1 MNNSTQEL
9 RRAFIRYFELHGHQ
23 AVPSSALIPQADPT
37 LLFTNAGMNQFK
49 RVFLGEDTRAYT
61 RAVTVQKCLRAG
73 GKHND
78 LENVGYTRRH
88 HTFFEMLGNFSF
100 GDYFKED
107 AIQFGWE
114 FLTQTVG
121 LDKDRMWVTVFRED
135 DEADRLWKKMGV
147 SPSRIVRCGEKDNF
161 WQMGDTG
168 PCGPCSELHFDQGPS
183 VPGDDCPNGEGD
195 RVIEIWNLVF
205 MQFNRD
211 AAGTLHPLPKPSI
224 DTGMG
229 LERLA
234 AVAQGV
240 YSNYD
245 SDVFTPLLSAVAAR
259 AGVRYGEKNQTDRSM
274 CVVADHLRAIT
285 FLMADGI
292 LPSNEGRGYV
302 LRRILRRAARHG
314 RLLGIVEP
322 FLYELTAAVVS
333 QMAGVYSEVRSAAA
347 TIAEATRGEEER
359 FVATLDYSLPILNEI
374 LAKKEVAAGSAFIL
388 ASTDAEATR
397 SEEERF
403 VATHDYSLPISKEIL
418 AKKEVSAGSA
428 PTLAGTD
435 AFKLYDTYGLPFDL
449 MEEACRERGIKLDTV
464 GFEQAIAE
472 QRNRARKTGG
482 FVEEIARP
490 AVAELARRFGTT
502 KFVGYERLEN
512 ESLVQAILIGDR
524 LVKEAAEGDEVEIVL
539 DVTPFYAE
547 GGGQVGDQGV
557 LTGSDGQMEIT
568 ETTRPVPTVILHKG
582 TVTKGRIR
590 EGEQLRMIVNTTTR
604 QDAQRNHTA
613 THLLHAALRDM
624 LGPHVKQYGSLVGP
638 NRLRFD
644 FAHFRPLSSRDVD
657 EIETVVNNEVRK
669 NERVA
674 TEVMSIQDAV
684 AKGAL
689 AFFGDK
695 YGEQVRVVTVESFS
709 KELCGG
715 THCRQTGDIGLFR
728 IMSETGVAAGVRRIE
743 AQTGSGALTHMKKLE
758 TDIRELSDLL
768 KVGQSEL
775 VAKTRKVM
783 MQLKDKER
791 ELEELKLKMAS
802 GSAVETTA
810 KTIAGIQVHVQR
822 TDGLDVNGMRA
833 LADQLRDKLKSGVV
847 ALGAANDGK
856 VSLLVV
862 VTKDLIARLKA
873 GDLIKEM
880 AAEVGGTGGGRPE
893 MAQAGG
899 KDPARLDVALEKVF
913 GLVERL
919 LER

>member
-1 MNNSTQEL
+1 MKNSTQEL
-9 RRAFIRYFELHGHQ
+9 RRAFIRYFEQHGHQ
-23 AVPSSALIPQADPT
+23 AVPSSPLIPQADPT

-49 RVFLGEDTRAYT
+49 RVFLGEETRAYN

-107 AIQFGWE
+107 AIRFGWE

-121 LDKDRMWVTVFRED
+121 LAKERIWVTIFRDD
-135 DEADRLWKKMGV
+135 DEADRLWKKIGV
-147 SPSRIVRCGEKDNF
+147 PASRIIRCGEKDNF
-161 WQMGDTG
+161 WQMGDIG
-168 PCGPCSELHFDQGPS
+168 PCGPCSELHFDRGPS
-183 VPGDDCPNGEGD
+183 VPGDDRPNGEGD

-205 MQFNRD
+205 MQYNRD

-245 SDVFTPLLSAVAAR
+245 SDVFTPLLNAVAGR
-259 AGVRYGEKNQTDRSM
+259 AGVRYGRQDETDRSM
-274 CVVADHLRAIT
+274 RVVADHLRAIT
-285 FLMADGI
+285 FLMADGV

-314 RLLGIVEP
+314 RLLGIIEP
-322 FLYELTAAVVS
+322 FLFELTEAVVN
-333 QMAGVYSEVRSAAA
+333 QMAGAYSEVRGAAT
-347 TIAEATRGEEER
+347 TIAEATKGEEER
-359 FVATLDYSLPILNEI
+359 FIATLDQGLPILNEMI
-374 LAKKEVAAGSAFIL
+374 AKARASGSKVL
-388 ASTDAEATR
+388 TGPD
-397 SEEERF
+397 
-403 VATHDYSLPISKEIL
+403 V
-418 AKKEVSAGSA
+418 
-428 PTLAGTD
+428 
-435 AFKLYDTYGLPFDL
+435 FKLYDTYGFPLDL
-449 MEEACRERGIKLDTV
+449 MGEACREQGMTLDEA
-464 GFEQAIAE
+464 GFDRAIEE
-472 QRNRARKTGG
+472 QRTRARKTGG
-482 FVEEIARP
+482 FEQETARP
-490 AVAELARRFGTT
+490 AVSELAGHVGTT
-502 KFVGYERLEN
+502 KFIGYDRLES
-512 ESLVQAILIGDR
+512 ESLVQAILKGDR
-524 LVKEAAEGDEVEIVL
+524 LVKEAAEGDEVEVVL

-547 GGGQVGDQGV
+547 GGGQVGDRGI
-557 LTGSDGQMEIT
+557 LAGHDGQVEIK
-568 ETTRPVPTVILHKG
+568 ETTRPVPTLILHKG
-582 TVTKGRIR
+582 IVTKGRIR
-590 EGEQLRMIVNTTTR
+590 EGETLHLTVNATTR

-613 THLLHAALRDM
+613 THLLHAALRDL

-644 FAHFRPLSSRDVD
+644 FAHFRPLSSRDID
-657 EIETVVNNEVRK
+657 DIETVVNNEVRK

-728 IMSETGVAAGVRRIE
+728 IMSETGVAAGVRRVE
-743 AQTGSGALTHMKKLE
+743 AQTGSAAFAQMKKLE
-758 TDIRELSDLL
+758 ADIHELSDLL

-775 VAKTRKVM
+775 VSKTRKIM
-783 MQLKDKER
+783 EQLKDKER
-791 ELEELKLKMAS
+791 TLEGLQLKMAAGTMVPS
-802 GSAVETTA
+802 QA

-822 TDGLDVNGMRA
+822 ADGLDANGMRA

-847 ALGAANDGK
+847 ALGAATGDGK

-862 VTKDLIARLKA
+862 VTKDLTSKLKA

-880 AAEVGGTGGGRPE
+880 ALEVGGTGGGRPE

-899 KDPARLDVALEKVF
+899 KDPARLDAALEKVF
-913 GLVERL
+913 GLVERT
-919 LER
+919 LERYTHGG

>member
-1 MNNSTQEL
+1 MKNSTQEL
-9 RRAFIRYFELHGHQ
+9 RQVFVRYFEQQGHQ

-49 RVFLGEDTRAYT
+49 RVFLGEDQRTYR

-100 GDYFKED
+100 GDYFKEE
-107 AIQFGWE
+107 AILFGWE
-114 FLTQTVG
+114 FLTKTVG
-121 LDKDRMWVTVFRED
+121 LNKDRMWVTVFRD
-135 DEADRLWKKMGV
+135 DDDAEQLWKKVGV
-147 SPSRIVRCGEKDNF
+147 PASRIVRCGEKDNF

-183 VPGDDCPNGEGD
+183 VPGDDQPNGEGD
-195 RVIEIWNLVF
+195 RVLEIWNLVF

-211 AAGTLHPLPKPSI
+211 SAGILHPLPRPSI

-245 SDVFTPLLSAVAAR
+245 SDVFTPLLSAVGLR
-259 AGVRYGEKNQTDRSM
+259 AGVRYGEQEQTDRSM
-274 CVVADHLRAIT
+274 RVVADHLRAIT
-285 FLMADGI
+285 FLMADGV

-314 RLLGIVEP
+314 RLLGVVEP
-322 FLYELTAAVVS
+322 FLHELTAAVVS
-333 QMAGVYSEVRSAAA
+333 QMAEIYSEVRGAAA

-359 FVATLDYSLPILNEI
+359 FIATLDQGLPILTEMIVN
-374 LAKKEVAAGSAFIL
+374 A
-388 ASTDAEATR
+388 R
-397 SEEERF
+397 
-403 VATHDYSLPISKEIL
+403 
-418 AKKEVSAGSA
+418 SAGGHVLTG
-428 PTLAGTD
+428 PD
-435 AFKLYDTYGLPFDL
+435 VFKLYDTYGFPIDL
-449 MEEACRERGIKLDTV
+449 MGEACREQGMTLDEA
-464 GFEQAIAE
+464 GFDQAIEE
-472 QRNRARKTGG
+472 QRTRARRSGG
-482 FVEEIARP
+482 FVQEIARP
-490 AVAELARRFGTT
+490 AVAELAGRVGAT
-502 KFVGYERLEN
+502 KFVGYDRLE
-512 ESLVQAILIGDR
+512 SDSFVQAILKGDR
-524 LVKEAAEGDEVEIVL
+524 LVKEAAEGDEVELVL

-547 GGGQVGDQGV
+547 GGGQVGDQGL
-557 LTGSDGQMEIT
+557 LTGLNGWVEIT
-568 ETTRPVPTVILHKG
+568 ETTRPAPTVILHKG

-590 EGEQLRMIVNTTTR
+590 EGEQLRMTVNATTR

-674 TEVMSIQDAV
+674 TDVMSIQDAV

-715 THCRQTGDIGLFR
+715 THCLQTGDIGLFR
-728 IMSETGVAAGVRRIE
+728 IVSETGVAAGVRRIE
-743 AQTGSGALTHMKKLE
+743 AQTGSGAFSQMKKLE
-758 TDIRELSDLL
+758 TDMRELSDLL
-768 KVGQSEL
+768 KVGRSEL

-783 MQLKDKER
+783 TQLKDKEH
-791 ELEELKLKMAS
+791 ELEELKLKMAGS
-802 GSAVETTA
+802 SAVEATA
-810 KTIAGIQVHVQR
+810 KTIAGIHVHVQR

-847 ALGAANDGK
+847 ALGAVNEGK

-862 VTKDLIARLKA
+862 VTKDLIGRLKA

-880 AAEVGGTGGGRPE
+880 ATEVGGTGGGRPE

-899 KDPARLDVALEKVF
+899 KDPAKLDVALEKVF

-919 LER
+919 AER

>member
-1 MNNSTQEL
+1 MKNSTHEL
-9 RRAFIRYFELHGHQ
+9 RQAFIRYFEQHGHQ

-49 RVFLGEDTRAYT
+49 RVFLGEETRAYK

-100 GDYFKED
+100 GDYFKEE

-114 FLTQTVG
+114 FLTQTAG
-121 LDKDRMWVTVFRED
+121 LAKDRMWVTVFRDD
-135 DEADRLWKKMGV
+135 DEADRLWKKIGV
-147 SPSRIVRCGEKDNF
+147 PASRIVRCGEKDNF

-168 PCGPCSELHFDQGPS
+168 PCGPCSEIHFDQGPS
-183 VPGDDCPNGEGD
+183 VPGDDRPNGEGD

-245 SDVFTPLLSAVAAR
+245 SDVFTPLLSAVASR
-259 AGVRYGEKNQTDRSM
+259 AGVRYGEQDTTDRSM
-274 CVVADHLRAIT
+274 RVVADHLRAIT
-285 FLMADGI
+285 FLMADGV

-322 FLYELTAAVVS
+322 FLYELTAAVVN
-333 QMAGVYSEVRSAAA
+333 QMAGVYSEVQGAAA

-359 FVATLDYSLPILNEI
+359 FIATLDQGLPILNDMI
-374 LAKKEVAAGSAFIL
+374 AKARAAGQNVLTGA
-388 ASTDAEATR
+388 D
-397 SEEERF
+397 
-403 VATHDYSLPISKEIL
+403 V
-418 AKKEVSAGSA
+418 
-428 PTLAGTD
+428 
-435 AFKLYDTYGLPFDL
+435 FKLYDTYGFPMDL
-449 MEEACRERGIKLDTV
+449 MGEACREQKMTLDEK
-464 GFEQAIAE
+464 GFDQAIEE

-482 FVEEIARP
+482 FEQESARP
-490 AVAELARRFGTT
+490 AVAELARRLGTT
-502 KFVGYERLEN
+502 KFIGYDRLES
-512 ESLVQAILIGDR
+512 ESLVQAILKGDR
-524 LVKEAAEGDEVEIVL
+524 LVKEAVEGDEVELVL
-539 DVTPFYAE
+539 DVTPFYPE
-547 GGGQVGDQGV
+547 GGGQVGDQGIV
-557 LTGSDGQMEIT
+557 MGLDGRMEIK
-568 ETTRPVPTVILHKG
+568 ETTRPVPTLILHKG
-582 TVTKGRIR
+582 IVTKGRIR
-590 EGEQLRMIVNTTTR
+590 EGEQLRLTINATSR
-604 QDAQRNHTA
+604 QDTARNHTA
-613 THLLHAALRDM
+613 THLVHAALRDM

-644 FAHFRPLSSRDVD
+644 FAHFRPLSSRDIE

-669 NERVA
+669 NEQVA
-674 TEVMSIQDAV
+674 TEVMSIQAAV

-715 THCRQTGDIGLFR
+715 THCQRTGDIGLFS
-728 IMSETGVAAGVRRIE
+728 IVSETGVAAGVRRIE
-743 AQTGSGALTHMKKLE
+743 AQTGSGALVHMKKME

-783 MQLKDKER
+783 TQLKDKER

-802 GSAVETTA
+802 GSAGEATA
-810 KTIAGIQVHVQR
+810 KTVAGIQVHVQR

-847 ALGAANDGK
+847 ALGAATEDGK

-862 VTKDLIARLKA
+862 VTKDLIGKLKA

-913 GLVERL
+913 GLVERMMG
-919 LER
+919 R

>member
-1 MNNSTQEL
+1 MKNSTQEL
-9 RRAFIRYFELHGHQ
+9 RQAFIRYFEQHGHQ

-49 RVFLGEDTRAYT
+49 RVFLGEETRAYK

-121 LDKDRMWVTVFRED
+121 LAKDRMWVTIFRGD
-135 DEADRLWKKMGV
+135 DEADQLWKKVGV
-147 SPSRIVRCGEKDNF
+147 PASRIVRCDEKDNF

-183 VPGDDCPNGEGD
+183 VPGDDRPNGMGD

-211 AAGTLHPLPKPSI
+211 AAGKLHPLPKPSI

-245 SDVFTPLLSAVAAR
+245 SDVFTPLLSAVATR
-259 AGVRYGEKNQTDRSM
+259 AGVRYGEQETTDRSM
-274 CVVADHLRAIT
+274 RVVADHLRAIT
-285 FLMADGI
+285 FLMADGV

-322 FLYELTAAVVS
+322 FLHELSSSVVD
-333 QMAGVYSEVRSAAA
+333 QMGDAYPEIKKASGIIV
-347 TIAEATRGEEER
+347 EATRGEEER
-359 FVATLDYSLPILNEI
+359 FAATL
-374 LAKKEVAAGSAFIL
+374 EVGLKIIDQVIHVSKSSGHNFI
-388 ASTDAEATR
+388 
-397 SEEERF
+397 
-403 VATHDYSLPISKEIL
+403 PGQQI
-418 AKKEVSAGSA
+418 
-428 PTLAGTD
+428 
-435 AFKLYDTYGLPFDL
+435 FKLYDTYGFPLDL
-449 MEEACRERGIKLDTV
+449 FADIAGEHGLTLDKV
-464 GFEQAIAE
+464 GFEKALEE
-472 QRNRARKTGG
+472 QRTLARSEGG
-482 FVEEIARP
+482 F
-490 AVAELARRFGTT
+490 ELAKT
-502 KFVGYERLEN
+502 KPVYGEAASHVIPTEFVGYETL
-512 ESLVQAILIGDR
+512 SSSAMVQVILKQDR
-524 LVKEAAEGDEVEIVL
+524 LVQEAVEGDKVEVIL
-539 DVTPFYAE
+539 QRTPFYAE
-547 GGGQVGDQGV
+547 GGGQVGDQG
-557 LTGSDGQMEIT
+557 TIAGTDGVIVVEQ
-568 ETTRPVPTVILHKG
+568 TTRPLPNMIVHQG
-582 TVTKGRIR
+582 TVTKGRVR
-590 EGEQLRMIVNTTTR
+590 AGEFVTASVSPSTR

-613 THLLHAALRDM
+613 THLVHAALRDM

-644 FAHFRPLSSRDVD
+644 FAHFRPLSSRDID

-715 THCRQTGDIGLFR
+715 THCQRTGDIGLFR
-728 IMSETGVAAGVRRIE
+728 IVSETGVAAGVRRLE
-743 AQTGSGALTHMKKLE
+743 AQTGSGALVHMKKLE
-758 TDIRELSDLL
+758 MDIRELSDLL

-783 MQLKDKER
+783 TQLKDKER

-802 GSAVETTA
+802 GSAVEATV
-810 KTIAGIQVHVQR
+810 KTIAGVQVHVQR

-862 VTKDLIARLKA
+862 VTKDLITRLKA

-899 KDPARLDVALEKVF
+899 KDPARLDSALEKVF
-913 GLVERL
+913 GLVERM
-919 LER
+919 LERYTNAG

>member
-1 MNNSTQEL
+1 MKNSTHEL
-9 RRAFIRYFELHGHQ
+9 RQAFIRYFEQHGHQ

-49 RVFLGEDTRAYT
+49 RVFLGEDTRVYK

-107 AIQFGWE
+107 AISFGWE

-121 LDKDRMWVTVFRED
+121 LAKDRMWVTIFRDD
-135 DEADRLWKKMGV
+135 DEADRLWKKVGV
-147 SPSRIVRCGEKDNF
+147 PASRIVRCGEKDNF

-183 VPGDDCPNGEGD
+183 VPGDDQPNGGGD

-211 AAGTLHPLPKPSI
+211 ATGKLHPLPRPSI

-245 SDVFTPLLSAVAAR
+245 SDVFAPLLSAVATR
-259 AGVRYGEKNQTDRSM
+259 AGVRYGEQDQSDRSM
-274 CVVADHLRAIT
+274 RVVADHLRAIT
-285 FLMADGI
+285 FLMADGV

-322 FLYELTAAVVS
+322 FLFELTSAVVT
-333 QMAGVYSEVRSAAA
+333 QMGGVYSEVRSAAA

-359 FVATLDYSLPILNEI
+359 FIATLDQGLPILNEMI
-374 LAKKEVAAGSAFIL
+374 AKA
-388 ASTDAEATR
+388 R
-397 SEEERF
+397 
-403 VATHDYSLPISKEIL
+403 
-418 AKKEVSAGSA
+418 SAGNVVLTG
-428 PTLAGTD
+428 PD
-435 AFKLYDTYGLPFDL
+435 VFKLYDTYGFPMDL
-449 MEEACRERGIKLDTV
+449 MSEACREQGMTLDEA
-464 GFEQAIAE
+464 GFEQAIQE
-472 QRNRARKTGG
+472 QRTRARKTGG
-482 FVEEIARP
+482 FEQETARP
-490 AVAELARRFGTT
+490 AVAELAGRVGTT
-502 KFVGYERLEN
+502 KFIGYDHLES
-512 ESLVQAILIGDR
+512 ESLVQAILKGDR

-547 GGGQVGDQGV
+547 GGGQIGDRGV
-557 LTGSDGQMEIT
+557 LMGHDGKVEIT
-568 ETTRPVPTVILHKG
+568 ETTRPAPTVILHKG

-590 EGEQLRMIVNTTTR
+590 EGEQLRMMVNATTR

-613 THLLHAALRDM
+613 THLLHAALRDL

-657 EIETVVNNEVRK
+657 EVETVVNNEVRK

-728 IMSETGVAAGVRRIE
+728 IVSETGVAAGVRRIE
-743 AQTGSGALTHMKKLE
+743 AQTGSGALAHMKLLE
-758 TDIRELSDLL
+758 ADIRELSNVL

-783 MQLKDKER
+783 TQLKDKER
-791 ELEELKLKMAS
+791 ELEELKLKMAG
-802 GSAVETTA
+802 GSALDAVA

-847 ALGAANDGK
+847 ALGAVNDGK

-862 VTKDLIARLKA
+862 VTKDLITRLKA
-873 GDLIKEM
+873 GDIIKEM
-880 AAEVGGTGGGRPE
+880 AVEVGGTGGGRPE

-899 KDPARLDVALEKVF
+899 KDPAKLDVALEKVF
-913 GLVERL
+913 GLVERMIQ
-919 LER
+919 RYTDAG

>member
-1 MNNSTQEL
+1 MKNSTQEL
-9 RRAFIRYFELHGHQ
+9 RQAFIRYFEQHGHQ

-49 RVFLGEDTRAYT
+49 RVFLGEETRAYK

-107 AIQFGWE
+107 AIAFGWE

-121 LDKDRMWVTVFRED
+121 LAKDRMWVTIFRD
-135 DEADRLWKKMGV
+135 DNEADQLWKKVGV
-147 SPSRIVRCGEKDNF
+147 PAGRVVRCDEKDNF

-168 PCGPCSELHFDQGPS
+168 PCGPCSELHFDQGSS
-183 VPGDDCPNGEGD
+183 VPGDDRPNGEGD

-211 AAGTLHPLPKPSI
+211 ATGTLHPLPKPSI

-259 AGVRYGEKNQTDRSM
+259 AGARYGEQDTTDRSM
-274 CVVADHLRAIT
+274 RVVADHLRAIT
-285 FLMADGI
+285 FLMADGV

-322 FLYELTAAVVS
+322 FLHELTAAVVD

-347 TIAEATRGEEER
+347 TITEATRGEEER
-359 FVATLDYSLPILNEI
+359 FIATLDQGLPILNEMV
-374 LAKKEVAAGSAFIL
+374 AKA
-388 ASTDAEATR
+388 R
-397 SEEERF
+397 
-403 VATHDYSLPISKEIL
+403 
-418 AKKEVSAGSA
+418 SAGSKVL
-428 PTLAGTD
+428 TGSD
-435 AFKLYDTYGLPFDL
+435 VFKLYDTYGFPIDL
-449 MEEACRERGIKLDTV
+449 MGEACREQGMTLDEA
-464 GFEQAIAE
+464 GFDQAIEE

-482 FVEEIARP
+482 FEQETARP
-490 AVAELARRFGTT
+490 AVTELAGRVGTT
-502 KFVGYERLEN
+502 KFIGYDRLESD
-512 ESLVQAILIGDR
+512 SLVQAILKGDR
-524 LVKEAAEGDEVEIVL
+524 LVKEAAEGDEVELVL

-547 GGGQVGDQGV
+547 GGGQVGDRGV
-557 LTGSDGQMEIT
+557 LMGLDGQVEIK
-568 ETTRPVPTVILHKG
+568 ETTRPVPTLILHKG

-590 EGEQLRMIVNTTTR
+590 EGEQLRMTVDATTR

-613 THLLHAALRDM
+613 THLVHAALRDM

-715 THCRQTGDIGLFR
+715 THCRHTGDIGLFR

-743 AQTGSGALTHMKKLE
+743 AQTGSGALAHMKKLE

-775 VAKTRKVM
+775 VARTRKVM
-783 MQLKDKER
+783 TQLKDKER

-802 GSAVETTA
+802 GSAVEVTA
-810 KTIAGIQVHVQR
+810 KTIAGVQVHVQR

-899 KDPARLDVALEKVF
+899 KDPAKLDAALEKVF
-913 GLVERL
+913 GLVERML
-919 LER
+919 QRYTNGG

>member
-1 MNNSTQEL
+1 MKNSTQEL
-9 RRAFIRYFELHGHQ
+9 RQAFIRYFEQRGHQ

-49 RVFLGEDTRAYT
+49 RVFLGEETRAYK

-121 LDKDRMWVTVFRED
+121 LAKDRMWVTIFRDD
-135 DEADRLWKKMGV
+135 DEADQLWKKVGV
-147 SPSRIVRCGEKDNF
+147 PASRIVRCDEKDNF

-168 PCGPCSELHFDQGPS
+168 PCGPCSELHYDQGPS
-183 VPGDDCPNGEGD
+183 VPGDDRPNGAGD

-245 SDVFTPLLSAVAAR
+245 SDVFTPLLSAVATR
-259 AGVRYGEKNQTDRSM
+259 AGVRYGEQETTDRSM
-274 CVVADHLRAIT
+274 RVVADHLRAIT
-285 FLMADGI
+285 FLMADGV

-314 RLLGIVEP
+314 RLLGIIEP
-322 FLYELTAAVVS
+322 FLYELTSAVVN
-333 QMAGVYSEVRSAAA
+333 QMGEAYSEVRAAAA

-359 FVATLDYSLPILNEI
+359 FIATLDQGLPILNDMI
-374 LAKKEVAAGSAFIL
+374 ARARAAGQKVLGGA
-388 ASTDAEATR
+388 D
-397 SEEERF
+397 
-403 VATHDYSLPISKEIL
+403 V
-418 AKKEVSAGSA
+418 
-428 PTLAGTD
+428 
-435 AFKLYDTYGLPFDL
+435 FKLYDTYGFPLDL
-449 MEEACRERGIKLDTV
+449 IGEACREQGMTLDEV
-464 GFEQAIAE
+464 GFDQAIEE

-482 FVEEIARP
+482 FEQETARP
-490 AVAELARRFGTT
+490 AVAELTGRFGAT
-502 KFVGYERLEN
+502 KFIGYDRLES
-512 ESLVQAILIGDR
+512 ESLVQAILKGDR
-524 LVKEAAEGDEVEIVL
+524 LVKEAAEGDEVEVVL

-547 GGGQVGDQGV
+547 GGGQVGDRGV
-557 LTGSDGQMEIT
+557 LAGHEGQVEIK
-568 ETTRPVPTVILHKG
+568 ETTRPVPTLILHKG

-590 EGEQLRMIVNTTTR
+590 EGEALHLTVNAATR

-613 THLLHAALRDM
+613 THLVHAALRDM

-644 FAHFRPLSSRDVD
+644 FAHFRPLSSRDID
-657 EIETVVNNEVRK
+657 DIETTVNGEIRK
-669 NERVA
+669 NEQVR

-715 THCRQTGDIGLFR
+715 THCRHTGDIGLFR
-728 IMSETGVAAGVRRIE
+728 IVSETGVAAGVRRLE
-743 AQTGSGALTHMKKLE
+743 AQTGSGALVHMKKLE

-775 VAKTRKVM
+775 VAKTRKVIT
-783 MQLKDKER
+783 QLKDKER

-802 GSAVETTA
+802 GSAVESMA

-847 ALGAANDGK
+847 ALGAATGDGK

-862 VTKDLIARLKA
+862 VTKDLISKLKA

-880 AAEVGGTGGGRPE
+880 AVEVGGTGGGRPE

-899 KDPARLDVALEKVF
+899 KDPAKLDAALEKVF
-913 GLVERL
+913 GLVERML
-919 LER
+919 QRYTNGG